1 MSKQKD
7 GGSVFPMIDSDMNT
21 AGERYYFPTGG
32 ISLRDW
38 FAGQALAGMAYM
50 FVINPVCVDC
60 ENAAKQAYKVADAMI
75 KEREKLNDQL

>member
-32 ISLRDW
+32 MSLRDW
-38 FAGQALAGMAYM
+38 FAGQALTGLLAGDGKRDQGLTDMIM
-50 FVINPVCVDC
+50 LTFKI
-60 ENAAKQAYKVADAMI
+60 ADAMI
-75 KEREKLNDQL
+75 TQREKLNDA